1 MLGVTSQQGH
11 KSKRGRFVKIA
22 VFVHYLPPHIGGIEV
37 ISESQIKALL
47 AAGQDVMVISSS
59 CSSKPGVSKIN
70 GYEAR
75 RIQAWNYFEEKMG
88 AAFPIYSPSLVWHG
102 YKAVRNA
109 DIVHAHDAFYLTSLT
124 AAIWARILRKPLI
137 LTQHVGMVP
146 HPNKLVNLVQQ
157 LVYATTGRF
166 ILRSSGAVLVL
177 NSRVRKFVLSSGVE
191 ESRIMFLPNGV
202 DTGTFAPPAHE
213 EKRLLRGKYNLPE
226 DKLLALFVG
235 RFVAKKG
242 FAKLLE
248 LKPINDLEVVFV
260 GGDAPAGHMRDD
272 HHFLG
277 PIGREHLPEIFRMCD
292 IFVLPSQGEGFPV
305 TVQEAMASG
314 LPVITTADPA
324 YSPYNFDE
332 SLVQLVE
339 PTTTRFSA
347 ALQMTV
353 NDPELRR
360 EMGRYSRAY
369 AVANFAW
376 RAHITQLLSI
386 YDSNL
391 KMSDRRRGARS
402 RRLSGK
408 I

>member
-1 MLGVTSQQGH
+1 MLGVTDQQGP

-22 VFVHYLPPHIGGIEV
+22 VFVHYLPPHVGGIEV

-47 AAGQDVMVISSS
+47 AAGQDVMVISSA
-59 CSSKPGVSKIN
+59 CSSEPGLSKVD

-75 RIQAWNYFEEKMG
+75 RIRAWNYFEEKMG
-88 AAFPIYSPSLVWHG
+88 AAFPIYSPALVWHG
-102 YKAVRNA
+102 YKAVRAA

-146 HPNKLVNLVQQ
+146 HPNKLVNLIQQ

-166 ILRSSGAVLVL
+166 ILRSSRAILVL
-177 NSRVRKFVLSSGVE
+177 NSRVRKFVLGKGIE
-191 ESRIMFLPNGV
+191 ESKIMFLPNGV
-202 DTGTFAPPAHE
+202 DTSTFTPAARW
-213 EKRLLRGKYNLPE
+213 EKRLLRRKYNLPE
-226 DKLLALFVG
+226 DKLLALFAG

-242 FAKLLE
+242 FAKLLG
-248 LKPINDLEVVFV
+248 LKSIKNLEVVFV
-260 GGDAPAGHMRDD
+260 GGDVPAGHMRDD

-277 PIGREHLPEIFRMCD
+277 SVSRERMPEVFKMCD
-292 IFVLPSQGEGFPV
+292 IFMLPSQGEGFPV

-314 LPVITTADPA
+314 LSVITTADPA
-324 YSPYNFDE
+324 YGPYNLDE

-339 PTTTRFSA
+339 PTTSRFSA

-360 EMGRYSRAY
+360 EMSRYSRAY
-369 AVANFAW
+369 ALANFDW
-376 RAHITQLLSI
+376 RVHVTQLLSI

-391 KMSDRRRGARS
+391 KTSGRRRGIRL

-408 I
+408 V